1 MVMRCWKKRPFK
13 GRAWIC
19 FISMTWP
26 SSAVVLRTSGAS
38 PTTSTASVM
47 APTCSGMS
55 SRVVCAICTTI
66 PECRYFLKPACSTIT
81 W

>member
-1 MVMRCWKKRPFK
+1 MRCWKKRPLS

-19 FISMTWP
+19 FISITWP

-38 PTTSTASVM
+38 PTTSTASVI
-47 APTCSGMS
+47 APTCSPMS
-55 SRVVCAICTTI
+55 RRVVCAIWTTMPPCT
-66 PECRYFLKPACSTIT
+66 YFLKPDCSTVA

>member
-38 PTTSTASVM
+38 ATTSTASLM
-47 APTCSGMS
+47 LPTWSAMS
-55 SRVVCAICTTI
+55 RSVVCAIWTTI
-66 PECRYFLKPACSTIT
+66 PPRRYFLNPDCSTT
-81 W
+81 AW